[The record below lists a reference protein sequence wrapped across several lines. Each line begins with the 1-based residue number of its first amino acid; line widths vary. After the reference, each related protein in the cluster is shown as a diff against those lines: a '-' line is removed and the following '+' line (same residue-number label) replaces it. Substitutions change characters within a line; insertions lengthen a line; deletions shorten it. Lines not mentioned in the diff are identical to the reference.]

1 MFFDFFRKRARVINV
16 NSQGEGGTLGRKNKW
31 LIITIIAAICILAF
45 GSCESEQTEDKK
57 QNTAESTTADS
68 NYAENMALQLEDIL
82 TSVKGA
88 GKVKV
93 LMTFDTADEKVLAAN
108 RENDLETETKEDGS
122 SNKSSDSE
130 EVLLFG
136 SGGEEKPYVLKKK
149 LPIPTGVLVT
159 ATGAGSES
167 VRLEI
172 YESVKA
178 LYGISGHRIKV
189 AVAAEK
195 K

>member
-1 MFFDFFRKRARVINV
+1 MFFDYFGKRAKVINV
-16 NSQGEGGTLGRKNKW
+16 TPQGEGGTLGRKNKW
-31 LIITIIAAICILAF
+31 LIIAIIGAICILAF

-57 QNTAESTTADS
+57 QNTAENTTTDRH
-68 NYAENMALQLEDIL
+68 YAENMALQLEDIL

-108 RENDLETETKEDGS
+108 RENNLETDMKEDGS

-149 LPIPTGVLVT
+149 LPVPTGVLVT
-159 ATGAGSES
+159 ATGAGAES

-178 LYGISGHRIKV
+178 LYGLSGHRIKV

>member
-1 MFFDFFRKRARVINV
+1 MFFDFFRKKAKVINV
-16 NSQGEGGTLGRKNKW
+16 NTHGERGSIDRKNKW
-31 LIITIIAAICILAF
+31 VIIAIIAAVCILAF
-45 GSCESEQTEDKK
+45 GSCEEKK
-57 QNTAESTTADS
+57 PVTKEKANVEAEVNDS
-68 NYAENMALQLEDIL
+68 RYAENMAIQLEDIL
-82 TSVKGA
+82 SSIKGA
-88 GKVKV
+88 GKVRV
-93 LMTFDTADEKVLAAN
+93 MLTFDTADEKVLAAN
-108 RENDLETETKEDGS
+108 RKNDLETEMKEEGS

-130 EVLLFG
+130 EIILFG
-136 SGGEEKPYVLKKK
+136 SGGEEQPYVLKEK
-149 LPIPTGVLVT
+149 LPVPTGVLIT
-159 ATGAGSES
+159 ATGAGAES

>member
-1 MFFDFFRKRARVINV
+1 MFFDFFRKRAKVIDV
-16 NSQGEGGTLGRKNKW
+16 NTHGERGTIERKNKW
-31 LIITIIAAICILAF
+31 LILAIIVAICILAF
-45 GSCESEQTEDKK
+45 GSCEEKEPVPDK
-57 QNTAESTTADS
+57 QNTVKGDITDS
-68 NYAENMALQLEDIL
+68 RYAENMAIQLEDIL
-82 TSVKGA
+82 SSVKGA
-88 GKVKV
+88 GKVRV
-93 LMTFDTADEKVLAAN
+93 MLTFDTADEKVLAAN
-108 RENDLETETKEDGS
+108 RKNDLETEMKEDGS

-136 SGGEEKPYVLKKK
+136 KDGEEQPYVLKEK

-159 ATGAGSES
+159 ATGAGAES